1 MAVRIVH
8 EWIWAFLTIPCSRRI
23 FRSRTA
29 VGALGALE
37 DGAVQV
43 QWCSCRWRQTRDDK
57 RRLMSICLGSKKLSR
72 HSMAFAG
79 LKCQQHVSLRAAYW
93 SEALVGWHWI
103 QIAISTSRLEATPS
117 STLAMGWKYTPAFP
131 DTLSHYEHLS
141 TKIDG
146 RHFFMLTLQLLV
158 GIDEVEPSRIQ
169 VDVPFLQT

>member
-43 QWCSCRWRQTRDDK
+43 QWCSCRWRQTREDE

-103 QIAISTSRLEATPS
+103 QIAITTSILEATPNS
-117 STLAMGWKYTPAFP
+117 MLDSMGWMYTPAFP
-131 DTLSHYEHLS
+131 NTLSHYLN
-141 TKIDG
+141 G
-146 RHFFMLTLQLLV
+146 RYFFMLTLQITHSLIRYLFF
-158 GIDEVEPSRIQ
+158 RK
-169 VDVPFLQT
+169 T